1 MPKILKEELRERL
14 LKRGE
19 EIGIPNFIDMIAT
32 EENGV
37 TEDEVYAFLDESGPS
52 RPDDGFHSWD
62 NR

>member
-32 EENGV
+32 EEDAV
-37 TEDEVYAFLDESGPS
+37 TEDEVYAFMEKVGHPALTMEGIL
-52 RPDDGFHSWD
+52 G
-62 NR
+62 